1 MQKLSLKGICK
12 EFPGVIANDNISI
25 DFYNS
30 EVHALLGEN
39 GAGKTTLMNIIY
51 GIYKPDKGEILIDDK
66 MVNIKSPK
74 DAISYG
80 IGMVHQHFMLIENHS
95 VCENIC
101 LGLKEAPFLNPQKR
115 FANKIEKISE
125 KYGLSVDPLA
135 KIWQL
140 SAGQQQKV
148 EIIKALIR
156 GVKFLILDEP
166 TSVLTPQESD
176 NLFITINK
184 LVQDG
189 LGVIFISHKLEEVLK
204 ISNKITILRGGKVIN
219 SVNPSETNKNDLAK
233 MMVGKDVLFEF
244 NKQDKKDDE
253 KSDNKIKKDILSVNN
268 LWVKGDKGLYS
279 VKNLSF
285 TLKEGEILG
294 VAGVSGN
301 GQKELIEAIVG
312 LRKYEKGE
320 IKFLEKSL
328 KSKTTKD
335 ISKLKISHIPEE
347 RLKFGSVP
355 NFSLYDN
362 VILKEYDE
370 IPYCKKGI
378 IQIKKIKERT
388 KELVRL
394 FNISTPSID
403 TPIKLLSGG
412 NIQKLICARELSSNP
427 IVIIAAHPT
436 YGLDIAATAYI
447 RSLLVQKRNEGSSI
461 LLVSEDLEEILSI
474 SDRVMVLFNGE
485 ISGFFKPDE
494 VSLEK
499 IGLMMTGV
507 K

>member
-12 EFPGVIANDNISI
+12 RFPGVIANDNISI
-25 DFYNS
+25 DFYCS

-244 NKQDKKDDE
+244 NKKDKEEDKK
-253 KSDNKIKKDILSVNN
+253 SV
-268 LWVKGDKGLYS
+268 WTECQS
-279 VKNLSF
+279 NLS
-285 TLKEGEILG
+285 
-294 VAGVSGN
+294 
-301 GQKELIEAIVG
+301 
-312 LRKYEKGE
+312 
-320 IKFLEKSL
+320 
-328 KSKTTKD
+328 
-335 ISKLKISHIPEE
+335 
-347 RLKFGSVP
+347 GS
-355 NFSLYDN
+355 
-362 VILKEYDE
+362 
-370 IPYCKKGI
+370 
-378 IQIKKIKERT
+378 
-388 KELVRL
+388 
-394 FNISTPSID
+394 
-403 TPIKLLSGG
+403 
-412 NIQKLICARELSSNP
+412 
-427 IVIIAAHPT
+427 
-436 YGLDIAATAYI
+436 
-447 RSLLVQKRNEGSSI
+447 
-461 LLVSEDLEEILSI
+461 
-474 SDRVMVLFNGE
+474 
-485 ISGFFKPDE
+485 
-494 VSLEK
+494 
-499 IGLMMTGV
+499 
-507 K
+507 